1 MVYDADTT
9 TNGSTTGRI
18 EPYELKGSRTVLRRV
33 RSSDVFHLSDLIRF
47 VYNIQLIYRKDIDK
61 FLVNV
66 FSIYEWTYLKALS
79 NNDNMLFKTYDK

>member
-1 MVYDADTT
+1 MSLTY
-9 TNGSTTGRI
+9 
-18 EPYELKGSRTVLRRV
+18 
-33 RSSDVFHLSDLIRF
+33 SDLIRF

-79 NNDNMLFKTYDK
+79 NNDNILFKTYDK